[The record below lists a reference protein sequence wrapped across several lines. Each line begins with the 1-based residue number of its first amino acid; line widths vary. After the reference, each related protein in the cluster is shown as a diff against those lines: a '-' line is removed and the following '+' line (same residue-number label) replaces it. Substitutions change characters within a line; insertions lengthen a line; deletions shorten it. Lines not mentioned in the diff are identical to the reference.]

1 MSEWLTPRRL
11 VPEVVLAAWV
21 ILVAGL
27 YFESHAR
34 AAWELVRAL
43 LGG

>member
-11 VPEVVLAAWV
+11 VPELLLAAWV

-27 YFESHAR
+27 YYEAHAR
-34 AAWELVRAL
+34 PAWELVRAV